1 MKNKSYRILT
11 FDEMDYWTKK
21 FNLNSYF
28 VNLSDYNS
36 INRNIDYRFTFSI
49 SKNNIDR
56 FENLLNQFLIQGFRQ
71 TIFEGNKHYY
81 QNFEF
86 DELNSF
92 RKIEHKESHKTYGV
106 DFIKF
111 TYNFVRA
118 PLLPTVLFIQTIK
131 DVIEIIGNFWGYDEN
146 GEEMCSIKY
155 PVGSIVST
163 KDRKSD
169 FFVESIT
176 FVRQNTED
184 FKTLK
189 DRYIFS
195 EELLLY
201 NLLEIEKNINS
212 QVLEFSD
219 VYTTSSDFIIPNRGQ
234 RLDELL
240 N

>member
-49 SKNNIDR
+49 SKNNIER

-111 TYNFVRA
+111 TYNFVRS

-163 KDRKSD
+163 KDIKSD

-201 NLLEIEKNINS
+201 NLLEIEKNTNS

>member
-21 FNLNSYF
+21 SNLNSYF

-36 INRNIDYRFTFSI
+36 INRNIDYRFTFYI

-131 DVIEIIGNFWGYDEN
+131 DVIEIIGNFWGYGEN
-146 GEEMCSIKY
+146 GEEVCSIKY

-163 KDRKSD
+163 KDIKSD

-201 NLLEIEKNINS
+201 NLLEIEKNTNS